1 MYYSIL
7 TGVPSSS
14 SWRCSSR
21 GSVLRKV
28 CYYEI
33 KCYEVD
39 KFREKKKISQKM
51 KKRLHSQKLSNDQ
64 YHINTIVIP
73 YIDIDQVF
81 IISIVISQMIPK
93 DSTLSGDKRCSD
105 DVTICVSHRWSSCSR
120 RSSQNIIQ
128 LLQNRIFTLF
138 GK

>member
-14 SWRCSSR
+14 SWRCSWLCNWRLSGC

-64 YHINTIVIP
+64 YHINTI
-73 YIDIDQVF
+73 Y
-81 IISIVISQMIPK
+81 
-93 DSTLSGDKRCSD
+93 R
-105 DVTICVSHRWSSCSR
+105 H
-120 RSSQNIIQ
+120 
-128 LLQNRIFTLF
+128 
-138 GK
+138 